1 MAASSTSNSS
11 TPSPGASSLPESERA
26 PMAAAGGT
34 PNRSFQSSEEPKE
47 V

>member
-26 PMAAAGGT
+26 PMAAAGT
-34 PNRSFQSSEEPKE
+34 PNRSFQGSEEPKE